1 MILPA
6 GEAIAVAD
14 IRDALVIKEGDLFLM
29 TDTDGNLPIGQDAG
43 YGLYKGDTRHLCIS
57 DLTFDGVR
65 PTVLLSTAELGYS
78 SEQHLTNPAMI
89 TASGRPVLKD
99 TIEMRRLRVIND
111 SLLETIHVT
120 NFNAFPVTL
129 RLRLDFGADFADI
142 FEVRGERRSK
152 RGTMAAPVVGT
163 DTVGFSYQ
171 GLDGVMRETTLRFSP
186 PPDHLSAKGAV
197 FDVSLANADSTTVT
211 LAVTPEGK
219 VTAQPLPVVFGELAA
234 SYKHWLGSHTQVSTD
249 NEFFNAMMERSLM
262 DIRTL
267 QVSGADGTYIAAGTP
282 WFSALFGRD
291 SLITSFQMLA
301 FNPQLAGD
309 TLRILAKRQGQRK
322 DDWRDEEPG
331 KILHELRE
339 GEMAAAGEIPMTPY
353 YGSVDATP
361 LFLMLA
367 AEYLSWTDDLD
378 LVREIER
385 NLITAIEWTMACLA
399 SDDGGYV
406 TYSNRSS
413 RGLVNQGWKDS
424 HDGIVNGDG
433 SLVRPPI
440 ALVEV
445 QAYAYAA
452 LQAMGS
458 VLRRLGKQKLADD
471 CLATAASLLGRLNR
485 DFWMAEEEYFAV
497 ALGLGGAPAATIT
510 SNPGHALWAGAIERD
525 KARPVVNRLFSN
537 DMFSGWG
544 VRTLSTRSPR
554 YNPHGYHLGTVWPHD
569 NALLGMG
576 LKRYGFEDELEDLA
590 TAVYDSSRSF
600 DYFRLPE
607 LFCGVPR
614 TAHGFPVRYPVA
626 ARPQAWAAGTI
637 PLVLQA
643 ILGLVPNAPANRLTV
658 VRPQLPHWLNEVEV
672 RGLRVGKSAVDLLFV
687 RRQGR
692 TRMSVTRARGVTVRR
707 VNEWPRQ
714 ALA

>member
-14 IRDALVIKEGDLFLM
+14 IRDALVIKEGNLFLM
-29 TDTDGNLPIGQDAG
+29 TDTDGNLPNGQDAG
-43 YGLYKGDTRHLCIS
+43 YGLYKGDTRYLRTS

-78 SEQHLTNPAMI
+78 SEQHMTNPAMV
-89 TASGRPVLKD
+89 TASGRAIPKD
-99 TIEMRRLRVIND
+99 TIEMRRLRVVDD

-120 NFNAFPVTL
+120 NYNAFPVTL

-142 FEVRGERRSK
+142 FEVRGERRPK
-152 RGTMAAPVVGT
+152 RGTMAAPEVGT
-163 DTVGFSYQ
+163 ERVVFSYQ
-171 GLDGVMRETTLRFSP
+171 GLDGVMRKTSLHFSP
-186 PPDHLSAKGAV
+186 PPDRLSAESAV
-197 FDVSLANADSTTVT
+197 FDVVLGNADSTTITV
-211 LAVTPEGK
+211 AVTPDDKEA
-219 VTAQPLPVVFGELAA
+219 AQPLPVVFGELAS
-234 SYKHWLGSHTQVSTD
+234 SYRDWLGSHTQVSTD
-249 NEFFNAMMERSLM
+249 NEFFNAIMERSLM

-309 TLRILAKRQGQRK
+309 TLRILAKRQGERK

-331 KILHELRE
+331 KILHELRD

-378 LVREIER
+378 LVREIEP
-385 NLITAIEWTMACLA
+385 NLIAAIEWIMARLA
-399 SDDGGYV
+399 DGDGGYV
-406 TYSNRSS
+406 TYSNRSP

-445 QAYAYAA
+445 QAYVYAA
-452 LQAMGS
+452 LRAMGS
-458 VLRRLGKQKLADD
+458 VLPRLGMAKLARE

-485 DFWMAEEEYFAV
+485 DFWIADEEYFAV
-497 ALGLGGAPAATIT
+497 ALGAGGAPATTIT

-525 KARPVVNRLFSN
+525 KARPVVDRLFSN
-537 DMFSGWG
+537 DLFSGWG

-569 NALLGMG
+569 NALLSMG

-590 TAVYDSSRSF
+590 TALYDSSRSF

-626 ARPQAWAAGTI
+626 ARPQAWAAGTM

-658 VRPQLPHWLNEVEV
+658 VRPHLPHWLNVVEV
-672 RGLRVGKSAVDLLFV
+672 RGLRVGKSAVDLLFE

-692 TRMSVTRARGVTVRR
+692 TRMSVTNARGITVRR
-707 VNEWPRQ
+707 VNEWPRR